1 MPVTNLLHLQISC
14 LQLCNPLI
22 PKEFISPLD
31 ETISIHYVLSD
42 QELID
47 ALIILLEEDS

>member
-1 MPVTNLLHLQISC
+1 MPVTNFFYLYISC

-22 PKEFISPLD
+22 SKEFISPLN
-31 ETISIHYVLSD
+31 ETISIYYVLFD

-47 ALIILLEEDS
+47 AVVILLEEDS